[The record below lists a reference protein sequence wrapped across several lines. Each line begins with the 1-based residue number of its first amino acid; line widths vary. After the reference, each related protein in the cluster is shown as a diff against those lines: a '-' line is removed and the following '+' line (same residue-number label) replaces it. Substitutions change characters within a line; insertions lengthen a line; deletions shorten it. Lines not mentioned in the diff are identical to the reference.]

1 MLADADLTG
10 GEDLR
15 KIAEQPQPLQS
26 VGHMPA
32 RAGGRRRHRDALC
45 RQRGQQRRR
54 AGFGGDLVVVKIAQH
69 RLNARFNFGG
79 GLGQRVVG
87 VQVFRALLHAH

>member
-1 MLADADLTG
+1 MHHSKISEPQGRQRGQGPLRMRSCIAPGDAFS
-10 GEDLR
+10 LR
-15 KIAEQPQPLQS
+15 
-26 VGHMPA
+26 
-32 RAGGRRRHRDALC
+32 RRWRGGRAATDEVSFSVLLQHL

-79 GLGQRVVG
+79 
-87 VQVFRALLHAH
+87 